1 MNDTTVPKATI
12 IAAVQPYPLHLLGWN
27 AFQELAV
34 SVAEVCLNRPVQTFL
49 PSNDA
54 GRDGAFIGRWS
65 GKSSGRSTI
74 QCKFTSKPGNN
85 LSLSMLVDELNKACR
100 LVALG
105 EADDYIIITNHSVTG
120 ESDLAIKA
128 AFIAA
133 GVKECR
139 IFGADWIN
147 QQIRA
152 SPKLRMLVPRLYGL
166 GDLHDLLDGRAYQQA
181 QMILSAMGDDLQR
194 IVVTEAHRQSVK
206 AISEH
211 NLVLLLG
218 APAAG
223 KSTIGA
229 SIAVGAADRWGCS
242 TIRATSP
249 EDVQRHLNP
258 EGGQFFWID
267 DAWGSKQ
274 YQKQTAES
282 WNQVF
287 PLMHSA
293 MRQGTRFLI
302 TSRDYIW
309 RSAKA
314 DLKMSALPVL
324 NKSQVVIDVHHLSD
338 SERAQILYNHLKL
351 GDQPSSFKS
360 AIKPYL
366 PRLALRS
373 DFLPE
378 TARRLGSTFFAN
390 NLLPIESALTEFF
403 AKPREFLKETV
414 TGLSPECRAAIA
426 VVFLNGG
433 NVRSPVAAAELEAG
447 AHAFGVPVAAV
458 RDQLDALNGSVLLLA
473 LDEQGAYWTYKHP
486 TVGDAFSAYLSGSPE
501 LIELYLAG
509 AKAETILYEVVCAGE
524 NIQGAS
530 LVVPASLSQLLVS
543 RIENV
548 DSSLLRTFMSYR
560 SNRTVNELLLSVR
573 PDIIKGFSHFT
584 SPIREDAD
592 SSLLSKL
599 YRQGLLTE
607 EHRLNFVSSVFQALV
622 EEGDASFLKGS
633 YLEDVL
639 TVKEMEEL
647 RRIAKEDVFPNLGK
661 YVDDLRS
668 SWDPEY
674 PPDEHFDHLRDSVER
689 LCDALALDGECDQ
702 TPITTLAR
710 HVKLAVYR
718 MEDEYQPSD
727 SASSTVESKKVQ
739 TTISTGIFRDVD
751 D

>member
-1 MNDTTVPKATI
+1 MKDLFVSKTSI
-12 IAAVQPYPLHLLGWN
+12 LAASQPYPLHLLGWN

-34 SVAEVCLNRPVQTFL
+34 SVAEVCLNRPVQSFL
-49 PSNDA
+49 DTNDA

-65 GKSSGRSTI
+65 GDQPGRSTI
-74 QCKFTSKPGNN
+74 QCKFTSKTNNN
-85 LSLSMLVDELNKACR
+85 LSLSMLKDELSKVSR
-100 LVALG
+100 LVSLN
-105 EADDYIIITNHSVTG
+105 EADDYIIITNHSLTG

-128 AFIAA
+128 AFIEA

-147 QQIRA
+147 RQIRT

-166 GDLHDLLDGRAYQQA
+166 GDLNDLLDGRAYQQA

-194 IVVTEAHRQSVK
+194 LVVTDAHRQSVK

-242 TIRATSP
+242 TIRAASP
-249 EDVQRHLNP
+249 EDLQRHLNP

-274 YQKQTAES
+274 YQKQTAEA
-282 WNQVF
+282 WNHVF

-309 RSAKA
+309 RSAKT
-314 DLKMSALPVL
+314 DLKISALPVL
-324 NKSQVVIDVHHLSD
+324 NKSQVVIDVHRLSD
-338 SERAQILYNHLKL
+338 AERAQILYNHLKL
-351 GDQPSSFKS
+351 GDQPSTFKS
-360 AIKPYL
+360 AIKPFL
-366 PRLALRS
+366 PKLAARS

-378 TARRLGSTFFAN
+378 TARRLGSTFFAK
-390 NLLPIESALTEFF
+390 NLVPIESSLVEFF
-403 AKPREFLKETV
+403 AKPREFLRETV
-414 TGLSPECRAAIA
+414 SGLSAECRAAIA

-447 AHAFGVPVAAV
+447 ARAFGVPVAAA
-458 RDQLDALNGSVLLLA
+458 RDQLEALNGSVLLLA
-473 LDEQGAYWTYKHP
+473 QDEQGNYWTYKHP

-530 LVVPASLSQLLVS
+530 LVVPASLNQLLVS

-548 DSSLLRTFMSYR
+548 DSNILRTFMSYR
-560 SNRTVNELLLSVR
+560 SSKLVNELIISRR
-573 PDIIKGFSHFT
+573 PDVLKGFTHFD
-584 SPIREDAD
+584 SPIKDDSDA
-592 SSLLSKL
+592 SLLAKL
-599 YRQGLLTE
+599 YQQGLLSE
-607 EHRLNFVSSVFQALV
+607 DHRLNFVKSVIQAL
-622 EEGDASFLKGS
+622 EEECDASFLEEPD
-633 YLEDVL
+633 LEDVL
-639 TVKEMEEL
+639 TAEEMCEV
-647 RRIAKEDVFPNLGK
+647 RRISKEVVLPNLDE
-661 YVDDLRS
+661 YVNSLRS
-668 SWDPEY
+668 SWDSEY
-674 PPDEHFDHLRDSVER
+674 PPDEHFDQLRDSVER
-689 LCDALALDGECDQ
+689 LCNALKLDGAHDKALI
-702 TPITTLAR
+702 ITLDR
-710 HVKLAVYR
+710 AVDR
-718 MEDEYQPSD
+718 AVSLMKDEYQPSEARYSTEVRD
-727 SASSTVESKKVQ
+727 TVKAGVSS
-739 TTISTGIFRDVD
+739 GIFRDVD
-751 D
+751 E